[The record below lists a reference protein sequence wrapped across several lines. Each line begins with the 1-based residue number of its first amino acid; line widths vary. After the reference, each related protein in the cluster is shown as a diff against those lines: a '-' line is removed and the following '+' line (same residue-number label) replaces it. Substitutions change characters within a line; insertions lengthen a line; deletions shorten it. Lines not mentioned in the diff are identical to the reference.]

1 MASISANGS
10 KGHHRFTLEVTQSA
24 TNIANNTSTLSFN
37 FKLSPTDNGGWDFYE
52 WGQLIAYTITIN
64 GTNYTGYIPD
74 YNGTSVVTLKSGT
87 QSVGHNADG
96 SKSISYSFSVTDY
109 TGMNY
114 TTGNASASGTFK
126 LNDIPRASTIS
137 AVSGTTIGGTMTVT
151 IARAVSTF
159 THQLWYKVGNSAW
172 YDLGKGIGTSKAFT
186 IDIATANQFPNATT
200 GNLQLCVR
208 TFSGSTTIGEDYY
221 KDVTVS
227 VPTYTPTISAIK
239 LTGNNLLS
247 GEYVKGKSTVTAEI
261 TATTLYGASIKSIV
275 ATVDGKTYSGSKI
288 TSAALSNGTKTVSV
302 TVTDTRGK
310 TATLA
315 SSAITVR
322 DYANPTITEFTLVR
336 QSDGTTVIATVKG
349 SVAAVNNKNA
359 KTIEVTLNGVTQTI
373 TSSSYTINGTT
384 TFTNVPT
391 DNTLTSVA
399 KITDSYTHA
408 TREFVLPTVAVTMDF
423 HHSGTGIAMGKV
435 AELPNTLD
443 VAWKIKNN
451 SIPTLLGGLGEFI
464 TNNSNLNTEKYLIPG
479 NYLCSSNDSAK
490 TLLNSP
496 SSIAFKMCVYNC
508 LDIVTDTYTAEWMY
522 VVREIT
528 NIDGKKWTQFVRKEG
543 GDWNFGNWC
552 QILDSSIC
560 ADYLIDQGNL
570 GVWRYCA
577 WNSGFAE
584 CWGYHTISGVNIS
597 TAWGSWYASPVITLP
612 SFPFTFVGSPDV
624 HVSWESDFSAI
635 IDGVQKRESTKA
647 GQVYLYRPV
656 AQTNV
661 NGRFSIYAYGRWK

>member
-10 KGHHRFTLEVTQSA
+10 KGHHKFTLNVTQSA
-24 TNIANNTSTLSFN
+24 TNIATNTSTLSFE
-37 FKLSPTDNGGWDFYE
+37 FKLSPIQNSWD
-52 WGQLIAYTITIN
+52 WALWHQLIAYTITIN
-64 GTNYTGYIPD
+64 GTSYSGYIPD
-74 YNGTSVVTLKSGT
+74 YDGYSVVTLKSGT
-87 QSVGHNADG
+87 QSVAHNSDG
-96 SKSISYSFSVTDY
+96 TKSISYSFSVTDSTGQVY
-109 TGMNY
+109 TP
-114 TTGNASASGTFK
+114 GNASASGT
-126 LNDIPRASTIS
+126 LTLTTIPRASTIS
-137 AVSGTTIGGTMTVT
+137 AVSGATIGSTMTVT

-227 VPTYTPTISAIK
+227 VPSYTPTISAIK

-288 TSAALSNGTKTVSV
+288 TSSVLASGSKSVSV

-336 QSDGTTVIATVKG
+336 QSNETTVIATVKG
-349 SVAAVNNKNA
+349 SVASVNSKNA
-359 KTIEVTLNGVTQTI
+359 KTIQVTLNGVTQTI

-423 HHSGTGIAMGKV
+423 HNSGKGIAMGKV
-435 AELPNTLD
+435 AESENLLD
-443 VAWKIKNN
+443 VAWNERVRKNLTVDGTHTVSGN
-451 SIPTLLGGLGEFI
+451 TSVGGTLSVTGA
-464 TNNSNLNTEKYLIPG
+464 TNLNKAMTIA
-479 NYLCSSNDSAK
+479 DTDWK
-490 TLLNSP
+490 TLILKRLNAVGAVTIQFQNNTGSLGFIGMTGEELNTP
-496 SSIAFKMCVYNC
+496 LRRWTSDGTTAYTV
-508 LDIVTDTYTAEWMY
+508 LDTALAKDF
-522 VVREIT
+522 VVE
-528 NIDGKKWTQFVRKEG
+528 
-543 GDWNFGNWC
+543 
-552 QILDSSIC
+552 
-560 ADYLIDQGNL
+560 QGTS
-570 GVWRYCA
+570 GVWTYRK
-577 WNSGFAE
+577 WNSGLAE
-584 CWGYHTISGVNIS
+584 CFGSQPVTNMAVATVWGALYCSARIN
-597 TAWGSWYASPVITLP
+597 LP
-612 SFPFTFVGSPDV
+612 NFPFTFKAVPQV
-624 HVSWESDFSAI
+624 NLSWNATYTAL
-635 IDGVQKRESTKA
+635 IDGALGVTTTSSGYTFILRADSVTLS
-647 GQVYLYRPV
+647 GSV
-656 AQTNV
+656 AIQAI
-661 NGRFSIYAYGRWK
+661 GKWK